1 MKKGYAVLAT
11 LIVLFLV
18 VGGFRI
24 DVNPISIEMPDWDK
38 GLASVVLIV
47 CVLLIEVFGKM
58 DGYKEGFADGVKYIL
73 EELESEKKKDND

>member
-1 MKKGYAVLAT
+1 MKKGYAVLAI

-18 VGGFRI
+18 IGGFRI
-24 DVNPISIEMPDWDK
+24 DMDTLSIEMPDWDK
-38 GLASVVLIV
+38 GIASVVLIV

>member
-1 MKKGYAVLAT
+1 MKKGYAVLAI

-18 VGGFRI
+18 IGGFRI
-24 DVNPISIEMPDWDK
+24 DMDTLSIEMPDWDK

-73 EELESEKKKDND
+73 EELESKKKKDND

>member
-1 MKKGYAVLAT
+1 MKKGYVILT
-11 LIVLFLV
+11 ILIVWFLV

-47 CVLLIEVFGKM
+47 CVFLIEVFGKM
-58 DGYKEGFADGVKYIL
+58 IRVDKTEYADNQV
-73 EELESEKKKDND
+73 

>member
-1 MKKGYAVLAT
+1 MKKGYAVLAI

-18 VGGFRI
+18 IGGLRI
-24 DVNPISIEMPDWDK
+24 DMDTLSIEMPDWDK